1 MGSCDNLLHGN
12 DQTESDDQCVFH
24 GEFKV
29 CRTKFGSS
37 ESCLMMVMFV
47 NDAMAAISVLPFGVP
62 TNADRLPA
70 LVIFD
75 ALLSQA
81 EMNAER
87 SVAFNRSWW

>member
-1 MGSCDNLLHGN
+1 
-12 DQTESDDQCVFH
+12 
-24 GEFKV
+24 
-29 CRTKFGSS
+29 
-37 ESCLMMVMFV
+37 MMVMFV